1 MLRLLDIGLIYN
13 NNKKMLYRSHYI
25 SLQFLKYLINIERH
39 NMNLTFKS
47 ISKDSNDLQL
57 FNQINIESFPEFERM
72 EIDTILKFSTETSA
86 DFMGIYDNDFP
97 IGFYFLVKNKNSGY
111 IFYYAI
117 DQRYRSKGYGSAAL
131 EEIIAQY
138 KEIQLT
144 LDFEEIDE
152 SSSNNEQ
159 RIRRKKFYLQNG
171 LKETGHFTL
180 LNGERF
186 EIVCTEDELDV
197 NGLLEILKIIHPY
210 CPEFP
215 AVIL

>member
-1 MLRLLDIGLIYN
+1 
-13 NNKKMLYRSHYI
+13 
-25 SLQFLKYLINIERH
+25 
-39 NMNLTFKS
+39 MNLIFKS
-47 ISKDSNDLQL
+47 ISKASNDLQL
-57 FNQINIESFPEFERM
+57 FNQINIDSFPEFERM
-72 EIDTILKFSTETSA
+72 EIDTILKFSTETAS

-131 EEIIAQY
+131 KKMIAQY

-144 LDFEEIDE
+144 LDFEQIDE

-159 RIRRKKFYLQNG
+159 RIRRKKFYLKNG

-180 LNGERF
+180 LSGERF
-186 EIVCTEDELDV
+186 EIVCTEDEFDV
-197 NGLLEILKIIHPY
+197 NGLVEILKIIHPY

-215 AVIL
+215 AVVL

>member
-1 MLRLLDIGLIYN
+1 
-13 NNKKMLYRSHYI
+13 
-25 SLQFLKYLINIERH
+25 
-39 NMNLTFKS
+39 MNLTFKS

-72 EIDTILKFSTETSA
+72 EIDTILKFSTENSA

-152 SSSNNEQ
+152 SRSNNEQ
-159 RIRRKKFYLQNG
+159 RVRRKKFYLKNG

-180 LNGERF
+180 LSGERF

-215 AVIL
+215 AVVL